1 MRVDSPSAYYT
12 AEQSR
17 AVDAAAMARDGFTG
31 PQLMARAARAAFE
44 YLLEQTGEPQL
55 LQVLCGAGNNGGDG
69 FLLAMLAR
77 DRGIETRVFLVD
89 GEPRSQDGLAAF
101 ERMESSGLQAL
112 EFAPNALEAHGVVV
126 DAMLGTGITGAPRES
141 VRNAIDTIN
150 ALQLPTLALD
160 VPTGVNSDTGHI
172 AASAIRASW
181 TISFITAKRGLV
193 TAAGQGAAG
202 QVVLDDLDVP
212 ADTYNDV
219 GDVIDSMLVEEQL
232 AKLPP
237 RPVDAHKGSYGRL
250 LIVGGD
256 HGMGGAALMAAESA
270 LRCGLGLCR
279 VVTRPEHMAPLLTR
293 CPEAMATGADHYNHA
308 LPALPWADAIVVGPG
323 LGDGPWGEQ
332 MLHAC
337 LAAGKPLLIDAD
349 ALNLLAVEPR
359 ALPPGSV
366 ITPHPGE
373 AARLLDRRSLEIQ
386 EDRFVAVKA
395 LQDKFQTA
403 VVLKGNGTLVVDSSG
418 IGVCLAGNPGMASGG
433 MGDVLSGVIGSFLAQ
448 GLDAGNAARLGV
460 TLHAAAADNAAA
472 VRGMASLLARDVIE
486 ELGALLP

>member
-1 MRVDSPSAYYT
+1 MRVESPSAFYT
-12 AEQSR
+12 AAQSR
-17 AVDAAAMARDGFTG
+17 AVDAAAMERHGFTG
-31 PQLMARAARAAFE
+31 PQLMARAARAAFD
-44 YLLEQTGEPQL
+44 YLLEQTGEPEL

-89 GEPRSQDGLAAF
+89 GEPRSEDGLAAF
-101 ERMESSGLQAL
+101 ERMESSGLKAA
-112 EFAPNALEAHGVVV
+112 EFAPDALEARGVVV

-141 VRNAIDTIN
+141 VLNAIEAIN
-150 ALQLPTLALD
+150 AVQLPTLALD

-172 AASAIRASW
+172 AASAVRASF

-202 QVVLDDLDVP
+202 QLVLDDLDVP
-212 ADTYNDV
+212 ADAYEGV
-219 GDVIDSMLVEEQL
+219 GDVIEPILVEVQI
-232 AKLPP
+232 AKISP
-237 RPVDAHKGSYGRL
+237 RPVDAHKGNYGRL

-270 LRCGLGLCR
+270 LRCGVGLCR
-279 VVTRPEHMAPLLTR
+279 VVTRPEHAAPLLAR
-293 CPEAMATGADHYNHA
+293 CPEAMVTGADHYNHL
-308 LPALPWADAIVVGPG
+308 LPAPPWADAVVVGPG

-337 LAAGKPLLIDAD
+337 LTAGKPLLIDAD
-349 ALNLLAVEPR
+349 ALNLLAVDSQ

-373 AARLLDRRSLEIQ
+373 AARLLDCRSVEIQ
-386 EDRFVAVKA
+386 EDRFAA
-395 LQDKFQTA
+395 ADAIQDKFEAA

-418 IGVCLAGNPGMASGG
+418 TGVCLAGNPGMASGG

-448 GLDAGNAARLGV
+448 GLDAGSAARLGV
-460 TLHAAAADNAAA
+460 VLHASAADNAAA
-472 VRGMASLLARDVIE
+472 VRGLASLLARDVIE
-486 ELGALLP
+486 ELGGLLP